1 MGEVL
6 IDWGVVVGIATVLA
20 FVINQAAV
28 WAGLRI
34 SGDVKRGVAYAVS
47 LGLAT
52 YFAYQGDLGLPD
64 PAADP
69 WAFGAALLAAGTL
82 VWKAAEQIY
91 DRVWEKLVSA

>member
-6 IDWGVVVGIATVLA
+6 IDWALVVGIATVLA

-52 YFAYQGDLGLPD
+52 YFAYRGDLGLPD

-82 VWKAAEQIY
+82 VWKAAEQVY
-91 DRVWEKLVSA
+91 DRIWEKLVSA

>member
-6 IDWGVVVGIATVLA
+6 IDWALVVGIATVLA

-52 YFAYQGDLGLPD
+52 YFAYRGDLGLPD

-91 DRVWEKLVSA
+91 DRVWEPLASA

>member
-1 MGEVL
+1 MGEVQ
-6 IDWGVVVGIATVLA
+6 IDWTLVIGLATVLA
-20 FVINQAAV
+20 FVINQAAA

-52 YFAYQGDLGLPD
+52 YFAYRGDLGLPD

-82 VWKAAEQIY
+82 VWKAAEQVY